1 MSSSRPASAPGSA
14 AAAFSAEER
23 SALPRNAGAAVLFD
37 PGPGPTSKPW
47 AAVLAG
53 ASHRRL
59 ELALAAWAFVGG

>member
-1 MSSSRPASAPGSA
+1 M
-14 AAAFSAEER
+14 FYVEQC
-23 SALPRNAGAAVLFD
+23 SALPGDRGAAVLFD

-59 ELALAAWAFVGG
+59 ESALAARAFVGG

>member
-1 MSSSRPASAPGSA
+1 VFYAVQ
-14 AAAFSAEER
+14 R
-23 SALPRNAGAAVLFD
+23 SALPGDRGAAVLFD

>member
-1 MSSSRPASAPGSA
+1 MSSSRPASAAGSA
-14 AAAFSAEER
+14 AMFYVEQC
-23 SALPRNAGAAVLFD
+23 SALRGDRGAAVLFD

-59 ELALAAWAFVGG
+59 ESALAARAFVGG